1 MDPIKWYY
9 QRRMLNAMV
18 QNKWEEAEGFT
29 HKLINHEGPS
39 MGLHYNLALIALGS
53 GDKDKAY
60 DVLVKA
66 VLRYGE
72 SLRLCRLLGDIA
84 YLSGK
89 GEEAMHWYASALADE
104 PNEKEEYLIK
114 LRLELLSS
122 EKNYTKALDACAL
135 LPDAEKLLVSDPEDA
150 RSLYERIVS
159 DDPSQAEAWNNLGCL
174 ALDHFN
180 DKRSAIEFFTRTLEL
195 VDHQGA
201 AKNLARAR
209 KA

>member
-18 QNKWEEAEGFT
+18 QNKWEEAESFT

-53 GDKDKAY
+53 GDKEKAY

-89 GEEAMHWYASALADE
+89 GEEAIHWYASALADD
-104 PNEKEEYLIK
+104 PSEKEEYLMR
-114 LRLELLSS
+114 LRLDLLSS
-122 EKNYTKALDACAL
+122 EKNYTKVLDACAL
-135 LPDAEKLLVSDPEDA
+135 LSEAEKRMVSDPEDA
-150 RSLYERIVS
+150 RSLYERIVKE
-159 DDPSQAEAWNNLGCL
+159 DPSQAEAWNNLGCL

>member
-1 MDPIKWYY
+1 MDLVKWYY

-18 QNKWEEAEGFT
+18 QDKWEEAERFT

-53 GDKDKAY
+53 GEKEKAY

-89 GEEAMHWYASALADE
+89 QDEAVHWYTSALADN
-104 PNEKEEYLIK
+104 PSEKEEYLMRI
-114 LRLELLSS
+114 RLELLSS
-122 EKNYTKALDACAL
+122 DEKYTKVLQAYQL
-135 LPDAEKLLVSDPEDA
+135 LPEAQKVLDSDPDKA
-150 RSLYERIVS
+150 RSMYEQILA

-174 ALDHFN
+174 ALDHFS
-180 DKRSAIEFFTRTLEL
+180 DTKTAIEAFGKTLEL

-201 AKNLARAR
+201 ARNLARAQ

>member
-18 QNKWEEAEGFT
+18 QNKWEEAESFT

-53 GDKDKAY
+53 GDKEKAY

-89 GEEAMHWYASALADE
+89 GEDAIHWYASALDDD
-104 PNEKEEYLIK
+104 PSEKEECLMR
-114 LRLELLSS
+114 LRLDLLSS

-135 LPDAEKLLVSDPEDA
+135 LPEAEKRMVSDPEDA
-150 RSLYERIVS
+150 RSLYERIVKE
-159 DDPSQAEAWNNLGCL
+159 DPSQAEAWNNLGCL

>member
-18 QNKWEEAEGFT
+18 QSKWEEADQFT

-53 GDKDKAY
+53 GDKEKAY

-89 GEEAMHWYASALADE
+89 GEEAIHWYASALDDE
-104 PNEKEEYLIK
+104 PTEKEEYLIK

-122 EKNYTKALDACAL
+122 ADRYVKALEASSL
-135 LPDAEKLLVSDPEDA
+135 LTQAQELFKSDYEGA
-150 RSLYERIVS
+150 RSLYERIVK

-180 DKRSAIEFFTRTLEL
+180 DKQSAIEAFTRTLEL
-195 VDHQGA
+195 VDHQAA